1 MHLVSLAVSDFRN
14 IEAATIEPDPEGT
27 TVITGPNGSGKT
39 NLLEATAYL
48 SSLQSFRG
56 SPKEAM
62 VRRGATEAILRA
74 QTVVEGRSMTIE
86 AELSA
91 TGRSRTLVNRQAV
104 RRRDGLHPAL
114 RTTVFSPEDIGMVR
128 FGPGERRRF
137 LDETLSVVDPR
148 AARTAGDVDRIL
160 RQRAALLRPAGR
172 RLDPDSARTLDVWDM
187 RLDEA
192 GTALVEAREALVGEL
207 APRAE
212 AHYGRLAGA
221 PSVVALDYHRSWEGR
236 LIDALAAH
244 RTRDLERECLP
255 PRTPP
260 RRVGDHSGGAAQ
272 PDPFVAGG
280 AALSGPGPP
289 PGRSRAGHRAFGLG
303 PGPPPGRR
311 FLRARPLPLPS
322 PVGQSPA
329 RTDSA
334 DHRPPPPDGV
344 TAAKV
349 YTMAANGFPTPA
361 PAGKPA

>member
-39 NLLEATAYL
+39 SLLEATAYL

-160 RQRAALLRPAGR
+160 RQRAALLRTAGR
-172 RLDPDSARTLDVWDM
+172 RLDPDSTRTLDVWDM

-192 GTALVEAREALVGEL
+192 GTALVEAREALVAEL

-244 RTRDLERECLP
+244 RTRDLERGVSHLGPHRDELEITLEGLPSRTHSSQGEQRSVALALRLAAHELATERLGSAPVLLLDDVFSELDPYRSQALLASLP
-255 PRTPP
+255 PGQTLLTT
-260 RRVGDHSGGAAQ
+260 
-272 PDPFVAGG
+272 
-280 AALSGPGPP
+280 AL
-289 PGRSRAGHRAFGLG
+289 
-303 PGPPPGRR
+303 
-311 FLRARPLPLPS
+311 
-322 PVGQSPA
+322 
-329 RTDSA
+329 
-334 DHRPPPPDGV
+334 PPPDGV